1 MDYDN
6 SNALVGIDDDLFV
19 QDPEH
24 GLSTG
29 DSSRMYDGIDWP
41 SPQAELPA
49 LDWHEQHPEGDTDF
63 SLSDMINLEYCADDE
78 PANTNMLS
86 SAVEAGDC
94 PENTTSRTVS
104 ATESSHGD
112 FANVP
117 QWLDGAYR
125 PPVPCSYCRQQ
136 RLQCLILRKTQ
147 ANPNPLGSCST
158 CVALFRECSRARG
171 EKRQPCDF
179 ETVTPVYGRLHG
191 VTEKTEEDV
200 VGDSAQANENE
211 KSSAAMQMRDPP
223 VDNNSSKP
231 FSRKGARILRN
242 WFHRHQDFPYP
253 TDEEKTALAHEAGL
267 TKRQVSNWFAN
278 ARRRQKQ
285 QQHTR
290 SSSSQ
295 LFPSGSPM
303 PTSDGFALMT
313 PMERWKR
320 SPPENE
326 PVSESVIRDAIASAR
341 NQEDFTANANRSLFD
356 NDIDDAASSHFTS
369 SISSLGT
376 RYSEESADSL
386 SSAWSYQSGDGNW
399 PFPLLGGEHH
409 HDHHGK
415 RRRRRR
421 RRPVEGHP
429 YQCTF
434 CRDSFKKK
442 HDWSRHEKS
451 VHLSLQSW
459 ICTPSLEVMRQIG
472 QTQSQSSRECA
483 FCGHPSPSETHFE
496 THEFDICADRPL
508 AERTFRRKDHLWQHL
523 QKFHRCRNNNSGMPA
538 DIAAYIEGVCRS
550 ERNDVRSRCGFCG
563 CTLHT
568 WTQRAD
574 HLAAHFKEG
583 CRMNQWIGDWG
594 LEGSV
599 LAELRDAVIPEERGG
614 GHYSGG

>member
-1 MDYDN
+1 MDDPN
-6 SNALVGIDDDLFV
+6 NTLTGIDDDMFL
-19 QDPEH
+19 QGPER
-24 GLSTG
+24 GLSSE
-29 DSSRMYDGIDWP
+29 DSSHLHGYGYGIDWP
-41 SPQAELPA
+41 SLQAELELPA
-49 LDWHEQHPEGDTDF
+49 LDRQEQRPEENTADF
-63 SLSDMINLEYCADDE
+63 SLSDMINLEYCDE
-78 PANTNMLS
+78 PPNATNPPS
-86 SAVEAGDC
+86 SAAVEA
-94 PENTTSRTVS
+94 
-104 ATESSHGD
+104 GD

-125 PPVPCSYCRQQ
+125 PAVPCSYCRQQ

-179 ETVTPVYGRLHG
+179 ETVAPVYGRLHG
-191 VTEKTEEDV
+191 VTEEG
-200 VGDSAQANENE
+200 VGSSALADSKGTLAQGNENE
-211 KSSAAMQMRDPP
+211 NDNPSAGKQ
-223 VDNNSSKP
+223 

-242 WFHRHQDFPYP
+242 WFHHHQDFPYP
-253 TDEEKTALAHEAGL
+253 TDEQKTALAHEAGL

-285 QQHTR
+285 RQTR

-303 PTSDGFALMT
+303 PTTDGGGFALMT

-326 PVSESVIRDAIASAR
+326 PVSESAIRDAIASAR
-341 NQEDFTANANRSLFD
+341 NREDFAGSQPRQPLFD
-356 NDIDDAASSHFTS
+356 DVDDAASSHFTS

-376 RYSEESADSL
+376 RYSEESTDSSIS
-386 SSAWSYQSGDGNW
+386 SSAWSYHSGDGNW

-409 HDHHGK
+409 QGRK
-415 RRRRRR
+415 RRRR

-434 CRDSFKKK
+434 CGDSFKKK

-459 ICTPSLEVMRQIG
+459 ICTPSLEIMRELSL
-472 QTQSQSSRECA
+472 SQSKSQCI
-483 FCGHPSPSETHFE
+483 FCGHPSEPAHWE
-496 THEFDICADRPL
+496 THEFDLCAERPVS
-508 AERTFRRKDHLWQHL
+508 ERTFRRKDHFWQHL
-523 QKFHRCRNNNSGMPA
+523 QKFHRCRSTNAGMPA
-538 DIAAYIEGVCRS
+538 QIATYLESICLS

-563 CTLHT
+563 LTLHT

-583 CRMNQWIGDWG
+583 WRMSQWEDDWG
-594 LEGSV
+594 LEGEV
-599 LAELRDAVIPEERGG
+599 LAEVREAVMPGRPGG
-614 GHYSGG
+614 GVALGEVG